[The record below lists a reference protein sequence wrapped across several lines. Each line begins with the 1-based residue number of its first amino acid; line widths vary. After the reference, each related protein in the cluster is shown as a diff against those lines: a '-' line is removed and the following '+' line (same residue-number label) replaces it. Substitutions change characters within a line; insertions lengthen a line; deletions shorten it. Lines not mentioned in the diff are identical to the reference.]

1 MQAQLWTSEIPLA
14 LGILGG
20 LYWSR
25 RTGWNCG
32 GMITPG
38 LLAQYSDRPMV
49 CLWGILSGIAL
60 APILH
65 VLAQRWRL
73 YGRERVGAAML
84 LALCLRPF
92 LGLSLFSGLVPAFWL
107 GWVIPGLV
115 AADVQR
121 QGLWITLAG
130 IVSTSVA
137 ASFAASLLFG
147 LWTLFQSLSLSWGL

>member
-1 MQAQLWTSEIPLA
+1 MQVQPEIPLA

-32 GMITPG
+32 GLITPG
-38 LLAQYSDRPMV
+38 LLAQHADRPMA
-49 CLWGILSGIAL
+49 CLCAILLGIAL

-73 YGRERVGAAML
+73 YGRERVGASML
-84 LALCLRPF
+84 LALCLRP
-92 LGLSLFSGLVPAFWL
+92 LSGLPFFSGLVPSFWL
-107 GWVIPGLV
+107 GWAIPGLV

-130 IVSTSVA
+130 IVSVAAA
-137 ASFAASLLFG
+137 ASFASSVVSG
-147 LWTLFQSLSLSWGL
+147 LWAFLRLIPISWGF